1 MISTVKKDYQR
12 MPDQA
17 KVKLLTN
24 NIYFSFTYV
33 FHGSNITSPSE
44 KGAFM
49 PLYFTIYHTG
59 IQHSY

>member
-1 MISTVKKDYQR
+1 

-44 KGAFM
+44 KGDVM
-49 PLYFTIYHTG
+49 PLYFTIYRTG